1 MHPINGLELN
11 EWAKEHYE
19 QTIREAQQNLYVQTI
34 AERQVDERFGWLR
47 KLLHKTKSVTSQTGE
62 PIHDPS

>member
-19 QTIREAQQNLYVQTI
+19 RTIREAQQNLYAQTI
-34 AERQVDERFGWLR
+34 AEQQAAGRLGWLR
-47 KLLHKTKSVTSQTGE
+47 KLLHKTKSITLQLGE
-62 PIHDPS
+62 PMHDPS